1 MPSDEVK
8 QGKGCMNKPSKT
20 RTNKMKRLSTMIDP
34 MIAPSAKA
42 RGFAIG
48 RIVSHWHDIV
58 GDMSFWCRPDA
69 VSFPRDSRTDG
80 TLRLQIASG
89 RGPQAQA
96 MSDVIIDRVN
106 SNFGYRAISRIS
118 LVQTLSTPV
127 QPASPKPAP
136 QLNQTQHDIWTL
148 DDKLKDVKSPEL
160 RAALRRLGSPIDG
173 PVDDPIGG
181 PVGGPV
187 DDPVDGPVDIK
198 TTSRPNNRSKHPS
211 D

>member
-1 MPSDEVK
+1 MQSAVVK
-8 QGKGCMNKPSKT
+8 QGKERMSKPPKT
-20 RTNKMKRLSTMIDP
+20 RANKMKRLSTMIDP

-58 GDMSFWCRPDA
+58 GDVSSWCRPDA

-96 MSDVIIDRVN
+96 MSDIIIDRVN
-106 SNFGYRAISRIS
+106 ANFGYRAISRIS

-127 QPASPKPAP
+127 QPASPTLGP
-136 QLNQTQHDIWTL
+136 QLNQNRHDIWAL
-148 DDKLKDVKSPEL
+148 DDKLKDVKSAEL
-160 RAALRRLGSPIDG
+160 RAALRRLGRPI
-173 PVDDPIGG
+173 
-181 PVGGPV
+181 
-187 DDPVDGPVDIK
+187 DDPVDINTASHPD
-198 TTSRPNNRSKHPS
+198 NRSKHAS

>member
-8 QGKGCMNKPSKT
+8 QGKGRMSKPPKM

-58 GDMSFWCRPDA
+58 GDMSSWCRPDA
-69 VSFPRDSRTDG
+69 VSFPRDSRMDG

-106 SNFGYRAISRIS
+106 ANFGYRAISRIS
-118 LVQTLSTPV
+118 LVQTLSTPM
-127 QPASPKPAP
+127 QSASPKPAP

-160 RAALRRLGSPIDG
+160 RAALRRLGSS
-173 PVDDPIGG
+173 
-181 PVGGPV
+181 V
-187 DDPVDGPVDIK
+187 DDPVDGPIDTK

>member
-8 QGKGCMNKPSKT
+8 QGKGRMNKSPKT

-48 RIVSHWHDIV
+48 RILSHWHDIV
-58 GDMSFWCRPDA
+58 GDMASWCRPDT

-80 TLRLQIASG
+80 TMRLKIPPG

-96 MSDVIIDRVN
+96 MSDLIIDRVN
-106 SNFGYRAISRIS
+106 ANFGYRAISRVS
-118 LVQTLSTPV
+118 FVQTLSTPV
-127 QPASPKPAP
+127 QPASQKPYP
-136 QLNQTQHDIWTL
+136 GLNQNRHNIWEI
-148 DDKLKDVKSPEL
+148 DDKIKDVKSPEL
-160 RAALRRLGSPIDG
+160 RAALRRLGGSLNH
-173 PVDDPIGG
+173 VDD
-181 PVGGPV
+181 
-187 DDPVDGPVDIK
+187 
-198 TTSRPNNRSKHPS
+198 TNTPNHPGSNAQQQS

>member
-58 GDMSFWCRPDA
+58 GDMSSWCRPDA
-69 VSFPRDSRTDG
+69 VSFTRDSRTDG
-80 TLRLQIASG
+80 TLRLQIAPG
-89 RGPQAQA
+89 RGPQALA

-106 SNFGYRAISRIS
+106 ANFGYRAISRIS
-118 LVQTLSTPV
+118 LVQTLSTPL
-127 QPASPKPAP
+127 QSASSKP
-136 QLNQTQHDIWTL
+136 QLHLHQDRYDIWAL

-160 RAALRRLGSPIDG
+160 RAALRRLGSPIDRLI
-173 PVDDPIGG
+173 DR
-181 PVGGPV
+181 PV
-187 DDPVDGPVDIK
+187 DDPVDTDKPDQLG
-198 TTSRPNNRSKHPS
+198 NGSKHAS

>member
-1 MPSDEVK
+1 MPTDEVK
-8 QGKGCMNKPSKT
+8 QDNGPMSKPPKT

-58 GDMSFWCRPDA
+58 GDMSSWCRPDA

-106 SNFGYRAISRIS
+106 ANFGYRAISRIS
-118 LVQTLSTPV
+118 LVQTLSTMV

-160 RAALRRLGSPIDG
+160 RAALRRLGSPVNG
-173 PVDDPIGG
+173 SVDTN
-181 PVGGPV
+181 
-187 DDPVDGPVDIK
+187 
-198 TTSRPNNRSKHPS
+198 TTSHLDNRSKHPS

>member
-1 MPSDEVK
+1 MR
-8 QGKGCMNKPSKT
+8 KPPKT
-20 RTNKMKRLSTMIDP
+20 RTNKMKRLSTLIDP
-34 MIAPSAKA
+34 MIAPSAKE

-58 GDMSFWCRPDA
+58 GDMASWCRPDA

-106 SNFGYRAISRIS
+106 ANFGYRAISQIS
-118 LVQTLSTPV
+118 LIQTLSTSV
-127 QPASPKPAP
+127 QPASPKPGF
-136 QLNQTQHDIWTL
+136 QRNKDRHDIWTL

-160 RAALRRLGSPIDG
+160 RAALRRLGSPVEG
-173 PVDDPIGG
+173 PVDTDTPGHR
-181 PVGGPV
+181 
-187 DDPVDGPVDIK
+187 DK
-198 TTSRPNNRSKHPS
+198 YSKHKS

>member
-1 MPSDEVK
+1 MPADEVK
-8 QGKGCMNKPSKT
+8 QGKEPMSKPPKS
-20 RTNKMKRLSTMIDP
+20 RTNKMKRLSTMVDP

-58 GDMSFWCRPDA
+58 GDVSSWCRPDA

-89 RGPQAQA
+89 FGPQAQA

-106 SNFGYRAISRIS
+106 ANFGYRAISRIS

-127 QPASPKPAP
+127 QPASPRPAL
-136 QLNQTQHDIWTL
+136 QLNQIHHDIWTL

-160 RAALRRLGSPIDG
+160 RAALRRLGSPVKR
-173 PVDDPIGG
+173 PVDTN
-181 PVGGPV
+181 
-187 DDPVDGPVDIK
+187 
-198 TTSRPNNRSKHPS
+198 TTSHLNNQSKQPS
-211 D
+211 E